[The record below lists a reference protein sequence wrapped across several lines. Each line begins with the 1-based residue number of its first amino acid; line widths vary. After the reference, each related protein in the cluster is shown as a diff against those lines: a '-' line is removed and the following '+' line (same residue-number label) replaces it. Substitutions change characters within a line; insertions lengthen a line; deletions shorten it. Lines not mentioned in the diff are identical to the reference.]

1 MTKFRERRWRL
12 KKNGAAT
19 NEGNVSFA
27 PMHKII
33 STSNILTKHV
43 EFFTNMQLHMGEES
57 VIKRFKTH
65 KPKNIGRKIQI
76 DFVHMHECTKRVIY
90 VSRGSWNVSI
100 LNNACVPI
108 QKENLETLFIRCHS
122 AICIC
127 SVRHSKQEKPPGH
140 EKNVSAFPYLHNVST
155 SSGTTSVGRNLPE
168 NPISSS
174 RIERRGDKIS
184 QTTGFKCTDL
194 SHYSQVSLSVRQI
207 WACSPSN
214 PPCFT
219 WQLEHLGTKRS
230 TTEKNSIR
238 SGRAYK
244 EMLPPS

>member
-76 DFVHMHECTKRVIY
+76 DFVHMHECTKSHIRFQGVMKCEHIEQCVRADTKGKFRNFIY
-90 VSRGSWNVSI
+90 KMSFRYMHM
-100 LNNACVPI
+100 
-108 QKENLETLFIRCHS
+108 Q
-122 AICIC
+122 C
-127 SVRHSKQEKPPGH
+127 S
-140 EKNVSAFPYLHNVST
+140 T
-155 SSGTTSVGRNLPE
+155 
-168 NPISSS
+168 
-174 RIERRGDKIS
+174 
-184 QTTGFKCTDL
+184 
-194 SHYSQVSLSVRQI
+194 
-207 WACSPSN
+207 
-214 PPCFT
+214 
-219 WQLEHLGTKRS
+219 
-230 TTEKNSIR
+230 
-238 SGRAYK
+238 
-244 EMLPPS
+244 